1 MQKSKR
7 KSNAGRPTV
16 MTPEVVNK
24 LEQAFSLG
32 CPITVACEYAGIS
45 KETIYDYIRKNPEYS
60 DRIKQLQG
68 LIGMRA
74 RKSIAD
80 AINRGDAKI
89 SLEYLKK
96 KNSDE
101 FGDKVTHCPEEKR
114 IRQRSSPSLWRRL
127 KPFGVLVITISDK
140 ARLSPLYISANE
152 M

>member
-1 MQKSKR
+1 METHKK
-7 KSNAGRPTV
+7 NNGVGRPTV

-45 KETIYDYIRKNPEYS
+45 RETIYDYINKNPEFS

-80 AINRGDAKI
+80 AINKGDAKI
-89 SLEYLKK
+89 AFEYLKK
-96 KNSDE
+96 KFSDE
-101 FGDKVTHCPEEKR
+101 FGDNPVVEQRNLITEQIVDISIKVDQAIAEMFRKGSE
-114 IRQRSSPSLWRRL
+114 
-127 KPFGVLVITISDK
+127 
-140 ARLSPLYISANE
+140 ANK
-152 M
+152 

>member
-1 MQKSKR
+1 MEIFKK

-45 KETIYDYIRKNPEYS
+45 RETIYDYINKKPEFS

-80 AINRGDAKI
+80 AINKGDAKI
-89 SLEYLKK
+89 SFEYLKK
-96 KNSDE
+96 KNADE
-101 FGDKVTHCPEEKR
+101 FGDKPIIPDDSKNPAQEFSELLEKFR
-114 IRQRSSPSLWRRL
+114 EL
-127 KPFGVLVITISDK
+127 KNDK
-140 ARLSPLYISANE
+140 
-152 M
+152 